1 MPDPSPA
8 GQQALE
14 LAPEVGE
21 VCSSG
26 ARFEVGDEIG
36 RRQRCTL
43 GPAAVDLPRP
53 ALETMAGDRVAD
65 LAAGGLAETGSPFGV
80 AQAVEDKKRAA
91 FAPTLGV
98 TAAVIVRP
106 AKGLTTPESLA
117 TPGRGLRFLRIL
129 RDACR
134 HHGGGQTV
142 RRLRPLRRRRERTLR
157 PFLVL
162 IRSRKPCVF
171 LRRRL
176 LG

>member
-1 MPDPSPA
+1 M
-8 GQQALE
+8 
-14 LAPEVGE
+14 
-21 VCSSG
+21 
-26 ARFEVGDEIG
+26 
-36 RRQRCTL
+36 TL
-43 GPAAVDLPRP
+43 GPAAINLPRP
-53 ALETMAGDRVAD
+53 ALETMAFDSAAD
-65 LAAGGLAETGSPFGV
+65 LAAGGLAEAGDARAV
-80 AQAVEDKKRAA
+80 VQAVEDDERTAL
-91 FAPTLGV
+91 APTFGV
-98 TAAVIVRP
+98 TEAVILGP

-117 TPGRGLRFLRIL
+117 GALGGHRGSRRLRSLQII

-176 LG
+176 FG